1 MADNLPPLQQ
11 IDPDIFR
18 QGTAAFRELVAIK
31 ANVYVLSRPP
41 LFVPGTE
48 PLRIEGTVERILP
61 NNILRVNTDLGSFAL
76 RPMDSL
82 QIARHG
88 QVVTDSQNTLPM
100 NGEKLSVIISPSGA
114 SARLEAIPLAVGS
127 SAVTPL
133 PEASLPHVIAAH
145 TARTGMAPPVSPFL
159 AEGTRL
165 NNAPEPIGLKG
176 LTSFYG
182 SAIGAQRQSELWL
195 KSDST
200 AGENDKN
207 TFRSSHSTR
216 DISRAFA
223 EAGGLTKPSDAHR
236 ITTSFGDSTRQTFY
250 SMMEMLAIINPMAM
264 AQAQRNMPRNNSSFG
279 AGILF
284 FLLCLKHGGINRWL
298 EATLAPQDE
307 RDKSGYGD
315 YFDRQFLAH
324 LVHIEGQGSWRVTLI
339 PFMAGEL
346 SQIVWAVKERPP
358 GTVEHFALQLVLP
371 HIGPIQISG
380 YTDEGWL
387 NLLLLSLI
395 PFPYS
400 LERLTGDAA
409 VHAFKN
415 YGFEGTLS
423 YSSNAQLWLPFLE
436 ALHFERRV

>member
-1 MADNLPPLQQ
+1 MAENLPPLQQ
-11 IDPDIFR
+11 IDPDVFR
-18 QGTAAFRELVAIK
+18 QGTAAFKELVAIK

-41 LFVPGTE
+41 LFAPGAE

-61 NNILRVNTDLGSFAL
+61 NNILRVNTDLGSFAVRL
-76 RPMDSL
+76 MDSL
-82 QIARHG
+82 QIDQRG
-88 QVVTDSQNTLPM
+88 QVVTEPRNMAPIQ
-100 NGEKLSVIISPSGA
+100 GEKLTVTISPSGA

-127 SAVTPL
+127 GGTNPL
-133 PEASLPHVIAAH
+133 PEAPLPHIVAAH
-145 TARTGMAPPVSPFL
+145 TARTSMAPPVSPFL
-159 AEGTRL
+159 AEGARL
-165 NNAPEPIGLKG
+165 NTPPEPLGLKG

-182 SAIGAQRQSELWL
+182 SAIGAQRQSELWFQ
-195 KSDST
+195 SNSAAD
-200 AGENDKN
+200 ENDKSA
-207 TFRSSHSTR
+207 FRSSHSTR

-223 EAGGLTKPSDAHR
+223 EAGGLTRPSDAQR
-236 ITTSFGDSTRQTFY
+236 ISTSFGDSTRQTFY

-264 AQAQRNMPRNNSSFG
+264 TQAQRNMPRDNSGFG
-279 AGILF
+279 TGILF

-324 LVHIEGQGSWRVTLI
+324 LVHIEGQGNWRVTLI
-339 PFMAGEL
+339 PFMAKEL

-358 GTVEHFALQLVLP
+358 GATEHFALQLVLP

-387 NLLLLSLI
+387 NLLLLSPI

-415 YGFEGTLS
+415 YDFEGTLS
-423 YSSNAQLWLPFLE
+423 YSSNTQLWLPFLE
-436 ALHFERRV
+436 TLHFERQV

>member
-1 MADNLPPLQQ
+1 MADKLPPLQQ

-18 QGTAAFRELVAIK
+18 QGTPAFKELAAIK
-31 ANVYVLSRPP
+31 ANVYVLLRPP

-61 NNILRVNTDLGSFAL
+61 NNILRVNTDLGSFAVRL
-76 RPMDSL
+76 MDNP
-82 QIARHG
+82 QIDRHG
-88 QVVTDSQNTLPM
+88 QVATEAQNALPM
-100 NGEKLSVIISPSGA
+100 NGAKLAVTISPSGA
-114 SARLEAIPLAVGS
+114 SARLEAISLAVGS
-127 SAVTPL
+127 GGVPSL
-133 PEASLPHVIAAH
+133 PDASLPHVIAAH
-145 TARTGMAPPVSPFL
+145 TARTSMAPPVSPLL
-159 AEGTRL
+159 AEGTRP
-165 NNAPEPIGLKG
+165 NNAQEPLGLKG

-182 SAIGAQRQSELWL
+182 SAIGAQRQSELWF
-195 KSDST
+195 KSNSAAD
-200 AGENDKN
+200 ENDKSA
-207 TFRSSHSTR
+207 FRSSHSTR

-223 EAGGLTKPSDAHR
+223 EAGGLTRPSDAHR
-236 ITTSFGDSTRQTFY
+236 ITTSFGNSTRQTFY

-264 AQAQRNMPRNNSSFG
+264 TQAQRNMPRDNSSFG
-279 AGILF
+279 TGILF

-339 PFMAGEL
+339 PFMAREL
-346 SQIVWAVKERPP
+346 SQIVWAVKERPH
-358 GTVEHFALQLVLP
+358 GAAEHFALQLVLP
-371 HIGPIQISG
+371 HVGPIQVSG

-400 LERLTGDAA
+400 LERLTGEAA
-409 VHAFKN
+409 FHAFKN

-423 YSSNAQLWLPFLE
+423 YSSNTQLWLPFLE